1 VDSSL
6 ARLVAPLRAD
16 PRRGAVVCDID
27 GTLAPIVATPG
38 DARVLPEALA
48 ALERLTRSYAL
59 VACVTGRPA
68 AEARKLVPLEAVAIS
83 GNHGLEVWR
92 DGAVHLAPQ
101 AAKYQDA
108 IHDALQLVRNDGLLP
123 ELGCQVEDKG
133 ITFTIHY
140 RNSPRADHARRYLE
154 TQIAPQL
161 ERAGLAYN
169 YGRMVLE
176 VRPPV
181 AVDKGAA
188 VQRLRGRR
196 RIDNLLFVGDDRSD
210 LDAFRE
216 ATICIAVRSAEAP
229 RQLIEAADA
238 VVDGPLAV
246 VELLNHLADID

>member
-1 VDSSL
+1 M
-6 ARLVAPLRAD
+6 
-16 PRRGAVVCDID
+16 
-27 GTLAPIVATPG
+27 
-38 DARVLPEALA
+38 LPEALA
-48 ALERLTRSYAL
+48 ALDRLTRRYAL

-68 AEARKLVPLEAVAIS
+68 AEARRLVPLEAVAIS

-108 IHDALQLVRNDGLLP
+108 DPRRTPDGAQRRP
-123 ELGCQVEDKG
+123 SAGAGCQVEDKG

-154 TQIAPQL
+154 TQIAPKL

-188 VQRLRGRR
+188 VVRLRGRR

-229 RQLIEAADA
+229 PPADRGGRRGRRRA
-238 VVDGPLAV
+238 RPRWSSS
-246 VELLNHLADID
+246 